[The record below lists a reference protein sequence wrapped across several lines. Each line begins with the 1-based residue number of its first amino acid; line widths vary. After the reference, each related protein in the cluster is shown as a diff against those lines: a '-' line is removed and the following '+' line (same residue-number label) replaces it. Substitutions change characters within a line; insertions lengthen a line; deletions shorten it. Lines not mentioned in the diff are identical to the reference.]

1 MIEKYIEKNQSEV
14 SRREKLFNYYCG
26 KHDILKRVMADP
38 SKPNNRIV
46 NPFANYITDIM
57 TGYFMGEPIK
67 YTSAEDD
74 LINEILAI
82 FNYNDEA
89 AEDATLAKD
98 ASIFGSA
105 YEQIY
110 IDGDGNIR
118 FQKIDAI
125 KAIPIY
131 DDTIEADLLYFIRY
145 YTDEDIITGDT
156 TEYVEVFSRT
166 YHQLYKRTVASL
178 RLVSE
183 ELHNFGMV
191 PIVVYKNNEECF
203 GDFEPVMSLIDAYD
217 IIQSDSVNDQEYF
230 ADAYLAL
237 YGMSGT
243 QPEDIAA
250 MKEQRVLLLAADSKA
265 EWLIK
270 QQSDAIVEN
279 IKNRLE
285 DGIHKYSACPS
296 MTDSD
301 FAANASGVAMKYK
314 LMGLENKTSRKE
326 REFKKGIQRRLEII
340 CNVLA
345 ITGSAYDYMA
355 IEITFNRNIPSN
367 ITEMADVVN
376 KVGHLL
382 STRTQINMLPIDV
395 DADSEMKRIE
405 DEQNAGYND
414 YDIKQVNGNVLGT
427 ESISQPE

>member
-74 LINEILAI
+74 LINEILVI

-118 FQKIDAI
+118 FQKLDAI
-125 KAIPIY
+125 RAIPIY

-166 YHQLYKRTVASL
+166 YHQLYKRSVSSL

-237 YGMSGT
+237 YGMGGT
-243 QPEDIAA
+243 EPEDIAA
-250 MKEQRVLLLAADSKA
+250 MKEQRVLLLGADAKA

-270 QQSDAIVEN
+270 SQSDAIVEN

-326 REFKKGIQRRLEII
+326 REFIKGIQRRLEII

-427 ESISQPE
+427 ESVSEPE

>member
-1 MIEKYIEKNQSEV
+1 
-14 SRREKLFNYYCG
+14 
-26 KHDILKRVMADP
+26 
-38 SKPNNRIV
+38 
-46 NPFANYITDIM
+46 
-57 TGYFMGEPIK
+57 
-67 YTSAEDD
+67 
-74 LINEILAI
+74 
-82 FNYNDEA
+82 
-89 AEDATLAKD
+89 
-98 ASIFGSA
+98 
-105 YEQIY
+105 
-110 IDGDGNIR
+110 
-118 FQKIDAI
+118 
-125 KAIPIY
+125 
-131 DDTIEADLLYFIRY
+131 
-145 YTDEDIITGDT
+145 
-156 TEYVEVFSRT
+156 
-166 YHQLYKRTVASL
+166 
-178 RLVSE
+178 
-183 ELHNFGMV
+183 
-191 PIVVYKNNEECF
+191 
-203 GDFEPVMSLIDAYD
+203 
-217 IIQSDSVNDQEYF
+217 
-230 ADAYLAL
+230 
-237 YGMSGT
+237 MSGT

-285 DGIHKYSACPS
+285 EGIHKYSACPS

-355 IEITFNRNIPSN
+355 IEITFSRNIPSN
-367 ITEMADVVN
+367 ITEMADVIN

-405 DEQNAGYND
+405 DE
-414 YDIKQVNGNVLGT
+414 
-427 ESISQPE
+427 